1 MRNGAFNFGYHVNS
15 DGGGMM
21 GGFYDRENV
30 LSSGA
35 GGPSEDSSFLQFNDR
50 NGSSSFV
57 DNEDTV

>member
-35 GGPSEDSSFLQFNDR
+35 GGPSEDSSFL
-50 NGSSSFV
+50 
-57 DNEDTV
+57 